1 MIKNDVDLCTC
12 TCSFVKEILEN
23 APYYVKYMFMCTMS
37 ALLLKFFYPELPQI
51 SDELNR
57 KIIATEADSNSAV
70 SCLEEADSHQCVG
83 IPSIHSPG
91 QSCLP
96 PVSSPIERKSLLVRL
111 TLF

>member
-1 MIKNDVDLCTC
+1 
-12 TCSFVKEILEN
+12 
-23 APYYVKYMFMCTMS
+23 MS
-37 ALLLKFFYPELPQI
+37 TLLLKFFYPELPQI

-96 PVSSPIERKSLLVRL
+96 PVSSPIERKVSVESPGEIDSFLRLIHNGGLLGYDNSIKYMNCL
-111 TLF
+111 QFFIFKL